1 MLIIGFLSL
10 NRTGHFFHKHQYW
23 IRKLYTF
30 ENRLLKHRE
39 QIITLFENELLV
51 NEL

>member
-23 IRKLYTF
+23 IRKLSTF
-30 ENRLLKHRE
+30 ENRLKNRE
-39 QIITLFENELLV
+39 QRITLFENELLV